1 MAEHQDMSK
10 TGTTRNRR
18 SHAPAPK
25 SGGGSTAPIILGGAL
40 VVLLGVGVMAILRMQ
55 QVESADDA
63 AEEGIAAAAE
73 SNTDDDS
80 AAAVVVPS
88 DGAGG
93 AVDVPAGN
101 GGEAA
106 TSVQAVSH
114 SDNNPAQ
121 NGTGAPA
128 TNYTADDVTDELD
141 TARGRR
147 IMAGMKDVAT
157 NITGFPADSRGAIQ
171 DAVASEVVAELDRCR
186 VPHRSGQ
193 QKPVM
198 NVKLSLKRMGEQP
211 ILWMEAELLAET
223 EGETILVWKRSGKV
237 APLNN
242 QALTSGLLPPNLG
255 RDIGL
260 FFRSLRSDFVDAR
273 REFGA

>member
-1 MAEHQDMSK
+1 MADHQDMSK
-10 TGTTRNRR
+10 TGTTRKRR

-55 QVESADDA
+55 QVESADDPSG
-63 AEEGIAAAAE
+63 EEVAVAAE
-73 SNTDDDS
+73 SSTDDDP
-80 AAAVVVPS
+80 ANAVIIPT
-88 DGAGG
+88 DGAN
-93 AVDVPAGN
+93 AVVDVPAGN
-101 GGEAA
+101 GAETT

-114 SDNNPAQ
+114 SDNNLAQ
-121 NGTGAPA
+121 NDTGAPA
-128 TNYTADDVTDELD
+128 ANFSADDATDELD

-157 NITGFPADSRGAIQ
+157 NITGFPADSRGAIR
-171 DAVASEVVAELDRCR
+171 DAVASEIVAELDRCR

-223 EGETILVWKRSGKV
+223 EGETVLVWKRSGKV

-255 RDIGL
+255 RDVGL

>member
-10 TGTTRNRR
+10 SGTTRNRR

-25 SGGGSTAPIILGGAL
+25 AASGSTAPIILGGAL

-55 QVESADDA
+55 QVESADDP
-63 AEEGIAAAAE
+63 AEEGAAVAAE
-73 SNTDDDS
+73 SITENDPGS
-80 AAAVVVPS
+80 AVVIPTE
-88 DGAGG
+88 AGNQ
-93 AVDVPAGN
+93 AVGVPAGH
-101 GGEAA
+101 GAESS
-106 TSVQAVSH
+106 TSAQAVSH
-114 SDNNPAQ
+114 SDSGTGA
-121 NGTGAPA
+121 NGTGA
-128 TNYTADDVTDELD
+128 TAANFSEDDVTDELD

-157 NITGFPADSRGAIQ
+157 NITGFAADSRGAIR
-171 DAVASEVVAELDRCR
+171 DAVASEIVAELDRCR

-198 NVKLSLKRMGEQP
+198 NVKLALKRMGEQP

-223 EGETILVWKRSGKV
+223 EGETVLVWKRSGKV

-255 RDIGL
+255 RDVGL